1 MIYAILL
8 ILVISQ
14 AVSFYFIFNKI
25 KPIIE
30 PKGILLKPIPDSI
43 KYRDVDPKFNLIKD
57 VLESIKLE
65 EWNVIVKPDITWN
78 SKSYDVTISSHAGDV
93 NLRSKIRI
101 GALVDNVPYL
111 AAFHIS
117 TTGINS
123 SSISIDKDKDSI
135 VPDIIEFLWEYIIK
149 YHDDENN
156 QSIGRYRE
164 AIDEI
169 TSKLKA
175 LSRSRKLNQIL

>member
-1 MIYAILL
+1 MIYL
-8 ILVISQ
+8 ILTILAISQ
-14 AVSFYFIFNKI
+14 GVSFYFIFNKI

-30 PKGILLKPIPDSI
+30 PNGILLKPIPDSI
-43 KYRDVDPKFNLIKD
+43 KYRDVDPKFNLIRD

-65 EWNVIVKPDITWN
+65 DWKVVVKPDITWN
-78 SKSYDVTISSHAGDV
+78 SKAYDVTISSHSGDV

-101 GALVDNVPYL
+101 GPLSEGEPFL
-111 AAFHIS
+111 SAFHIS

-135 VPDIIEFLWEYIIK
+135 VPEIIEFLWDYIIK